1 MFGPIDEEE
10 FAEISAT
17 LSLICKFVDIML
29 FSLAEPQGRRYSLCE
44 FHYEKENNPLSEL
57 LKSSSNLTRQK
68 TNYFLAFIK

>member
-44 FHYEKENNPLSEL
+44 FHYEKENNPLNEL
-57 LKSSSNLTRQK
+57 LQASSSSMHRNS
-68 TNYFLAFIK
+68 NYFLAFIK